1 MDRQRIRLVF
11 VAACV
16 VFVSPG
22 ALVSDHWA
30 YEPVTRTSVLPVERS
45 VWPSGALDHF
55 ILAKLRENGMQP
67 ARRADRRTLIRR
79 VTLDLTGLPPSPG
92 AVDAFVA
99 DDSQGAYRRV
109 VERLLA
115 SPRFGERWGRH
126 WLDVARYADT
136 KGYLAGNQARLFTHS
151 YTYRDYVIDAFN
163 ADLPF
168 DRFIIEQIAADKLK
182 LGADKRPLAAMGFL
196 TLGRRFLNNPHDII
210 DDRIDVVTRGL
221 MGLTVGCARC
231 HEHKYDPIPMADY
244 YSLYGV
250 FASSHEPGDKP
261 FISDS
266 IDPIQRAAFQKER
279 KRREDD
285 LNNYQREQYV
295 RIREQV
301 KRQTGDYIWAA
312 HRAARVESG
321 KVDELARKSRLDP
334 DLTRRWMRHLTKR
347 RESDDPVFAA
357 WFSLVKL
364 DAKSFGEQARA
375 TLDGQPLA
383 KVHPAVRAALQD
395 ADSLEAAAKSFGQL
409 LYEAGEGQTKLRE
422 AVYSDASPAKL
433 SDGDVMRVMEVKG
446 REGIRSRRRKFD
458 ELEGEHPGA
467 PNRAMVLL
475 DNASPYNPQIFRR
488 GNPSSR
494 GATVPRRFLA
504 VLSRDERKPFT
515 NGSGRLEMARAI
527 AAPQN
532 PLTARV
538 MVNRVWQRLFG
549 SALVPTPSDFGTNVA
564 PPTHPKL
571 LDFLAAE
578 FVGSGW
584 SMKQLIR
591 NILTSSTYQQGE
603 SSHPEYAVRDPNN
616 RFLWQMNRK
625 RLDFEAMRD
634 SVLRVS
640 GSLDLKQ
647 GGRSVQ
653 IVNKPDANRRTVYSF
668 IDRQNLP
675 NLFRTFD
682 FAGPDTTCPQRFTTT
697 VPQQALYL
705 LNSPFIETQAKRLV
719 SRREIRA
726 VADESRI
733 RVMYRLA
740 YQREPLAEELRLA
753 RQFVDNFV
761 PSAVAWER
769 LGQALLVSNEM
780 MFVD

>member
-1 MDRQRIRLVF
+1 MDLLCIRIAFAVSCLI
-11 VAACV
+11 AATGV
-16 VFVSPG
+16 E
-22 ALVSDHWA
+22 ASDHWA
-30 YEPVTRTSVLPVERS
+30 YQPVTRPSVPS
-45 VWPSGALDHF
+45 VDNFSWASGEMDCF
-55 ILAKLRENGMQP
+55 ILAKLRENGMRP
-67 ARRADRRTLIRR
+67 ARRANRRVLIRR
-79 VTLDLTGLPPSPG
+79 VTLDLTGLPPASG
-92 AVDAFVA
+92 EVDRFVV
-99 DDSQGAYRRV
+99 DDSPGAYRRV

-126 WLDVARYADT
+126 WLDLARYADT

-163 ADLPF
+163 ADLPY
-168 DRFIIEQIAADKLK
+168 DRFIIQQVAADKLD
-182 LGADKRPLAAMGFL
+182 LGEDKRPLAAMGFL

-210 DDRIDVVTRGL
+210 DDRIDVVTRGF

-261 FISDS
+261 FISEAV
-266 IDPIQRAAFQKER
+266 DPIQRAAFER
-279 KRREDD
+279 EHRQREDN
-285 LNNYQREQYV
+285 LNNYQREQYA

-312 HRAARVESG
+312 HRSAKVPAA
-321 KVDELARKSRLDP
+321 KLDELARKAKLDP
-334 DLTRRWMRHLTKR
+334 DLTRRWMHHLTKR
-347 RESDDPVFAA
+347 RESGDPTFAT
-357 WFSLVKL
+357 WFALAKL

-375 TLDGQPLA
+375 ALDGESLDKA
-383 KVHPAVRAALQD
+383 HPAVRAALQD
-395 ADSLEAAAKSFGQL
+395 LDSLEAVAKALGQL
-409 LYEAGEGQTKLRE
+409 LYKAGENQPRLRE
-422 AVYSDASPAKL
+422 VVYSDTSPAKL

-475 DNASPYNPQIFRR
+475 DNAQPHNPRIFLR
-488 GNPSSR
+488 GNPGSK
-494 GATVPRRFLA
+494 GDAVPRRFLA
-504 VLSRDERKPFT
+504 VLSGKERRPFEG
-515 NGSGRLEMARAI
+515 GSGRLEMARAI
-527 AAPQN
+527 ADPQN

-549 SALVPTPSDFGTNVA
+549 SGLVITPSDFGVRA
-564 PPTHPKL
+564 EPPSHPKL
-571 LDFLAAE
+571 LDFLTADFIENA
-578 FVGSGW
+578 W
-584 SMKQLIR
+584 SIKALIR
-591 NILTSSTYQQGE
+591 GIVTSSTYRQGE
-603 SSHPEYAVRDPNN
+603 TLQPEFAERDPGN
-616 RFLWQMNRK
+616 RLLWQMNRK

-634 SVLRVS
+634 SVLSVS
-640 GSLDLKQ
+640 GSLSLQQ
-647 GGRSVQ
+647 GGRSVR
-653 IVNKPDANRRTVYSF
+653 IDDKPDANRRTVYAF
-668 IDRQNLP
+668 VNRQNLP

-705 LNSPFIETQAKRLV
+705 LNSPFIETQAKRLSKRV
-719 SRREIRA
+719 EVRA
-726 VADESRI
+726 VADDSRI
-733 RVMYRLA
+733 RVLYRLA
-740 YQREPLAEELRLA
+740 YQREPSAGELVLA

-780 MFVD
+780 MFID

>member
-1 MDRQRIRLVF
+1 MDLLCIRIAFAVSCLI
-11 VAACV
+11 AATGV
-16 VFVSPG
+16 EASG
-22 ALVSDHWA
+22 HWA
-30 YEPVTRTSVLPVERS
+30 YQPVTRPSVPS
-45 VWPSGALDHF
+45 VDNFSWASGEMDCF
-55 ILAKLRENGMQP
+55 ILAKLRENGMRP
-67 ARRADRRTLIRR
+67 ARRANRRVLIRR
-79 VTLDLTGLPPSPG
+79 VTLDLTGLPPASG
-92 AVDAFVA
+92 EVDRFVV
-99 DDSQGAYRRV
+99 DDSPGAYRRV

-126 WLDVARYADT
+126 WLDLARYADT

-163 ADLPF
+163 ADLPY
-168 DRFIIEQIAADKLK
+168 DRFIIQQVAADKLD
-182 LGADKRPLAAMGFL
+182 LGEDKRPLAAMGFL

-210 DDRIDVVTRGL
+210 DDRIDVVTRGF

-261 FISDS
+261 FISEAV
-266 IDPIQRAAFQKER
+266 DPIQRAAFER
-279 KRREDD
+279 EHRQREDN
-285 LNNYQREQYV
+285 LNNYQREQYA

-312 HRAARVESG
+312 HRSAKVPAA
-321 KVDELARKSRLDP
+321 KIDELARKAKLDP

-347 RESDDPVFAA
+347 RESGDPTFAT
-357 WFSLVKL
+357 WFALAKL

-375 TLDGQPLA
+375 ALDGESLDKA
-383 KVHPAVRAALQD
+383 HPAVRAALQD
-395 ADSLEAAAKSFGQL
+395 LDSLEAVAKALGQL
-409 LYEAGEGQTKLRE
+409 LYKAGENQPRLRE
-422 AVYSDASPAKL
+422 VVYSDTSPAKL

-475 DNASPYNPQIFRR
+475 DNAQPHNPRIFLR
-488 GNPSSR
+488 GNPGSK
-494 GATVPRRFLA
+494 GDAVPRRFLA
-504 VLSRDERKPFT
+504 VLSGKERRPFEG
-515 NGSGRLEMARAI
+515 GSGRLEMARAI
-527 AAPQN
+527 ADPQN

-549 SALVPTPSDFGTNVA
+549 SGLVITPSDFGVRA
-564 PPTHPKL
+564 EPPSHPKL
-571 LDFLAAE
+571 LDFLTADFIENA
-578 FVGSGW
+578 W
-584 SMKQLIR
+584 SIKALIR
-591 NILTSSTYQQGE
+591 GIVTSSTYRQGE
-603 SSHPEYAVRDPNN
+603 TLQPEFAERDPGN
-616 RFLWQMNRK
+616 RLLWQMNRK

-634 SVLRVS
+634 SVLSVS
-640 GSLDLKQ
+640 GSLSLQQ
-647 GGRSVQ
+647 GGRSVR
-653 IVNKPDANRRTVYSF
+653 IDDKPDANRRTVYAF
-668 IDRQNLP
+668 VNRQNLP

-705 LNSPFIETQAKRLV
+705 LNSPFIETQAKRLSKRV
-719 SRREIRA
+719 EVRA
-726 VADESRI
+726 VADDSRI
-733 RVMYRLA
+733 RVLYRLA
-740 YQREPLAEELRLA
+740 YQREPSAGELVLA

-780 MFVD
+780 MFID